1 LTFHHFNYQNDWILV
16 DTDDQAKDST
26 LQSLP
31 DKFANLEKPATSSTD
46 NVYGRWLES
55 KKASMSLN
63 KAAVALANKN
73 ARIIW
78 SLLKTGSEFDLNGQ
92 QAAA

>member
-1 LTFHHFNYQNDWILV
+1 
-16 DTDDQAKDST
+16 
-26 LQSLP
+26 
-31 DKFANLEKPATSSTD
+31 
-46 NVYGRWLES
+46 
-55 KKASMSLN
+55 MSLN